1 MQSTE
6 AEKHNLISLPSDVF
20 MKLAITENG
29 YPTFSVFNQ
38 QSEKGGRGELFSSCD
53 WTVPQGL
60 NWQGK

>member
-20 MKLAITENG
+20 MKLSITENG

-53 WTVPQGL
+53 
-60 NWQGK
+60 